1 MISLDDVLKTV
12 LIFATA
18 IFLLSMAYFIS
29 KLLWELRKLVKDAR
43 AIVNDFQKV
52 SAFIGSTTDTIKNL
66 ADKTGFKK
74 ILETVGTIG
83 SVGKIFGRFF
93 NKKKEEKE

>member
-12 LIFATA
+12 LIFAIA
-18 IFLLSMAYFIS
+18 IFLLSMAYFVS
-29 KLLWELRKLVKDAR
+29 KLLWEIRKLVKDTR
-43 AIVNDFQKV
+43 TIVSDFQKV

-74 ILETVGTIG
+74 ILEALGAVS
-83 SVGKIFGRFF
+83 SVGKVFGRFF
-93 NKKKEEKE
+93 NKKKDEKE